1 MSCPSQVKLAIY
13 YFHGSNRSVLSV
25 NVEKYNSNPQIQRW
39 VNHLLA
45 LTIMVRNGHPVL
57 KKVLPSFGALL
68 EKGRELNL
76 HLKGMDFP
84 LTQLLT
90 ID

>member
-1 MSCPSQVKLAIY
+1 VKFAIY
-13 YFHGSNRSVLSV
+13 YFSGSNRSVLSI
-25 NVEKYNSNPQIQRW
+25 NVEKYDQDTQIQHW
-39 VNHLLA
+39 VNHLLT
-45 LTIMVRNGHPVL
+45 LTIMARNGHPVL

-76 HLKGMDFP
+76 HVKGMDFP